1 MTNYLGICRKYLKS
15 NRKRSIITII
25 GVVITVVVLYA
36 GLNLAYATL
45 LNQREA
51 TRKEADYDFVLL
63 TESRAQAESIAEDD
77 RIERAYVGTYTYVD
91 WYSDMYSTD
100 GEYVDDVENDDT
112 VNGNVGSM
120 VSSEDEEGTGETETV
135 YDNALFVCVKQP
147 YRMNSI
153 MLDMEATYGVTAD
166 MNNMIFSLY
175 FQGDADEG
183 NSIVILLLIVLLV
196 SYIFAIFA
204 VGIIRNTI
212 QMFTMEQVK
221 DYGILRC
228 VGATKRQLKNVIAL
242 MGVMLEGSGIIAG
255 ILLGG
260 VTSMVIGSAA
270 GIGNSGFHL
279 IPVIP
284 VLIAY
289 FGDLYFVIRENCKL
303 ITGMSPI
310 NAVRGQFKIK
320 KESIKRRSA
329 GLMGRV
335 FGVEG
340 EYARKN
346 VLRNRRRFLKTVSG
360 ITISITAMVA
370 VFSISAGLDTAE
382 ERLNSR
388 YGDYPAEIV
397 SVPGVAYGYDIDSSR
412 GELPMVEQFEE
423 FAAKKCVRE
432 AKKVYRAQVYVTDPE
447 ELRSHQTDDYKENS
461 MTGSAYAKLVSS
473 LFNSGIEMEGLDEDD
488 MKLLEDKLVDG
499 TIDTGSDGVVLVAG
513 GSDYIAGEYEETTLY
528 DPMVHFDMYDYK
540 VGDTITIV
548 NSKEYEQRV
557 DELFHKDGSDSEN
570 VERNADTMNALEDIY
585 NDMIEEGRTTTYTI
599 KGIVDMGDRIM
610 TGTVV
615 YVPLDTYFRETGYD
629 ENDISGMKYKID
641 PSNLSTGDYDMIYS
655 GTNSY
660 MVLLSELNSFTKVLK
675 GLVLAVIFVFSL
687 SAVNIINSTAGN
699 LQMRRKEFAQ
709 LRVIGMSRKRLMK
722 TVMLEGVMVVVIANI
737 IGDILGSLIYRGLY
751 SYMNM
756 IVELRFTLSYGSM
769 LVALLVSCLLIFG
782 SIYVP
787 LRRLPK
793 GMAEDLMVES
803 EI

>member
-45 LNQREA
+45 LNQRES

-289 FGDLYFVIRENCKL
+289 F
-303 ITGMSPI
+303 
-310 NAVRGQFKIK
+310 
-320 KESIKRRSA
+320 
-329 GLMGRV
+329 
-335 FGVEG
+335 
-340 EYARKN
+340 
-346 VLRNRRRFLKTVSG
+346 
-360 ITISITAMVA
+360 
-370 VFSISAGLDTAE
+370 
-382 ERLNSR
+382 
-388 YGDYPAEIV
+388 
-397 SVPGVAYGYDIDSSR
+397 
-412 GELPMVEQFEE
+412 
-423 FAAKKCVRE
+423 
-432 AKKVYRAQVYVTDPE
+432 
-447 ELRSHQTDDYKENS
+447 
-461 MTGSAYAKLVSS
+461 
-473 LFNSGIEMEGLDEDD
+473 
-488 MKLLEDKLVDG
+488 
-499 TIDTGSDGVVLVAG
+499 
-513 GSDYIAGEYEETTLY
+513 
-528 DPMVHFDMYDYK
+528 
-540 VGDTITIV
+540 
-548 NSKEYEQRV
+548 
-557 DELFHKDGSDSEN
+557 
-570 VERNADTMNALEDIY
+570 
-585 NDMIEEGRTTTYTI
+585 
-599 KGIVDMGDRIM
+599 
-610 TGTVV
+610 
-615 YVPLDTYFRETGYD
+615 
-629 ENDISGMKYKID
+629 
-641 PSNLSTGDYDMIYS
+641 
-655 GTNSY
+655 
-660 MVLLSELNSFTKVLK
+660 
-675 GLVLAVIFVFSL
+675 
-687 SAVNIINSTAGN
+687 
-699 LQMRRKEFAQ
+699 
-709 LRVIGMSRKRLMK
+709 
-722 TVMLEGVMVVVIANI
+722 
-737 IGDILGSLIYRGLY
+737 
-751 SYMNM
+751 
-756 IVELRFTLSYGSM
+756 
-769 LVALLVSCLLIFG
+769 
-782 SIYVP
+782 
-787 LRRLPK
+787 
-793 GMAEDLMVES
+793 
-803 EI
+803 

>member
-15 NRKRSIITII
+15 NRNRSIITIV
-25 GVVITVVVLYA
+25 GVVITVVVLYV
-36 GLNLAYATL
+36 GLNLAYAVL
-45 LNQREA
+45 LNQREFS
-51 TRKEADYDFVLL
+51 RKEADYDFVLL

-100 GEYVDDVENDDT
+100 GEYVDD
-112 VNGNVGSM
+112 
-120 VSSEDEEGTGETETV
+120 EEGTGETETV

-166 MNNMIFSLY
+166 MNDTIFSLY

-242 MGVMLEGSGIIAG
+242 MGFMLEGSGIIAG

-260 VTSMVIGSAA
+260 VTSVVIGSVA

-284 VLIAY
+284 VLLAY
-289 FGDLYFVIRENCKL
+289 LGDLYFVIRENCKL

-329 GLMGRV
+329 GLMGRI

-346 VLRNRRRFLKTVSG
+346 VLRNRRRFIKTVSG

-370 VFSISAGLDTAE
+370 VFSIRVGLDTAE

-397 SVPGVAYGYDIDSSR
+397 SEPRVAYKYDIDTAR
-412 GELPMVEQFEE
+412 GELPLVEQFEE
-423 FAAKKCVRE
+423 FAAKKCVTE

-461 MTGSAYAKLVSS
+461 ATGSAYAKLVPS
-473 LFNSGIEMEGLDEDD
+473 LFNAGIEMEGLDEDD
-488 MKLLEDKLVDG
+488 MKLLDDKLVDG
-499 TIDTGSDGVVLVAG
+499 TTDTGSDGVVLVVG

-528 DPMVHFDMYDYK
+528 DPMIHFDMYDYK

-557 DELFHKDGSDSEN
+557 DELLRKDGSDGEN
-570 VERNADTMNALEDIY
+570 VEKNAGTMETLEDIY
-585 NDMIEEGRTTTYTI
+585 NDMIAEGRTTTYTI
-599 KGIVDMGDRIM
+599 KGIVDMGDRLM
-610 TGTVV
+610 VGTFV
-615 YVPLDTYFRETGYD
+615 YVPLDTYFSETGYD
-629 ENDISGMKYKID
+629 ENDISGMKYRID
-641 PSNLSTGDYDMIYS
+641 TSNLSSTRDIDMIYS
-655 GTNSY
+655 GTNGY
-660 MVLLSELNSFTKVLK
+660 MVMVSGLNSFTKLLK

-722 TVMLEGVMVVVIANI
+722 TVMLEGVMVVVTANI

-756 IVELRFTLSYGSM
+756 MVELRFTLSYGSM

-787 LRRLPK
+787 LKRLPE